1 MTDANDLLRALAR
14 RLESQLPLSSKV
26 RDDDEA
32 VCVFVEVAHG
42 GSCPGCGGPDWSP
55 SPPRHILCP
64 RCGLVSAYRGSAL
77 GRRRLRIHDLLAAV
91 FAIFVDSSTTSARGF
106 SRQHELRL
114 ETAWRLLHDVRN
126 ALPRA
131 TAQEASLRGV
141 VLGACAPTNKA
152 AALFSSDSDGR
163 RIVAVDADEG
173 GPPGTPRPEL
183 AFWLGRLRAWL
194 TDIFRGVSAKHL
206 WRYLAEFAARHGRVG
221 RKGQSHI

>member
-1 MTDANDLLRALAR
+1 
-14 RLESQLPLSSKV
+14 
-26 RDDDEA
+26 
-32 VCVFVEVAHG
+32 
-42 GSCPGCGGPDWSP
+42 
-55 SPPRHILCP
+55 
-64 RCGLVSAYRGSAL
+64 
-77 GRRRLRIHDLLAAV
+77 V
-91 FAIFVDSSTTSARGF
+91 FAIFIDTSTTSARGF
-106 SRQHELRL
+106 SRRQVLRL
-114 ETAWRLLHDVRN
+114 DTAWRLLHDVRN

-152 AALFSSDSDGR
+152 TALFSSDGN

-183 AFWLGRLRAWL
+183 ALWLGRLRAWL